1 MNQEVILRGAFR
13 GMLGVPVMN
22 LGPLTVATE
31 VGPQVAAIAVA
42 KYVEQEGLGLRGK
55 PLLLARHK
63 QDRTW

>member
-1 MNQEVILRGAFR
+1 
-13 GMLGVPVMN
+13 MLGVPVMN